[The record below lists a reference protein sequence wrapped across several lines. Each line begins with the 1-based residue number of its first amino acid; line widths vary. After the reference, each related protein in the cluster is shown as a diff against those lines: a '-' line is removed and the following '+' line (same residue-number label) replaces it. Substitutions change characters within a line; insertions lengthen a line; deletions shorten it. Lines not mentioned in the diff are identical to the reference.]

1 MTSFAS
7 FWKYISVRTA
17 QQQHVDSLAPHVS
30 LQVVKYSLARIGT
43 SSPFARIPRS
53 FIVARLEKHS
63 VVTSDLPN
71 FKRQERER
79 EEMLFNKISR
89 GKTQRCARVTGAPPR
104 PPRAASRAAAAATKS
119 RSASAQVGTEYD

>member
-63 VVTSDLPN
+63 VVTSTSQTSKAREGGDVFQQN
-71 FKRQERER
+71 FAWQNPALRER
-79 EEMLFNKISR
+79 YRRSP
-89 GKTQRCARVTGAPPR
+89 ASAPPR
-104 PPRAASRAAAAATKS
+104 EPSGRRRHEVAIRIRPSWDG
-119 RSASAQVGTEYD
+119 V